1 MWCSYP
7 KVSHCD
13 AGAALPEHYISNTQR
28 SSEDFFKNDA
38 LKYSVKEYKIELKP
52 LFSAFELRPFAL
64 TILRSFLL
72 FYLPLLE
79 PSLNIE
85 EDEED
90 FPQDSP
96 EERRVD
102 LVVPFKKSVKQVIR
116 EVSSAICQFLHIVLL
131 PVSFVWIMKF
141 WYAFSVRVEQK
152 FRYLYNSSL

>member
-1 MWCSYP
+1 M
-7 KVSHCD
+7 
-13 AGAALPEHYISNTQR
+13 
-28 SSEDFFKNDA
+28 
-38 LKYSVKEYKIELKP
+38 KEYKIELKP

-141 WYAFSVRVEQK
+141 
-152 FRYLYNSSL
+152 